1 MAVAITQEIKRDQ
14 WLLPTVWHGVAPHQV
29 VKKYRKGD
37 SEGGWAAWRKHLRRR
52 KTPAAVPFLAGS
64 SPPLLWYWPDAG
76 NRDEIAATIQHPAHI
91 ADAQLGDVHAEQPD
105 LSNAL
110 KLLTLAYSLPAIS
123 EKIPAESWWSLAKR
137 LHDLASEAQLH
148 RVDWPADPKDVLRQQ
163 LLAGELPLALG
174 YLFPEI
180 KRLRSLRKNAHA
192 TFSEALVELT
202 DGEGLP
208 HARLLPV
215 LGPLFA
221 CWTRARWLGQQF
233 ASGPWSRAAEVQYQW
248 LIRHAIRLTDENA
261 RFVTA
266 PCESSA
272 AENKSLFMMA
282 LDLAGDARDCAAAAA
297 TFSKKVVPRQI
308 KFKADRLPKPSL
320 DSDWSG
326 ISVLSTGWS
335 HSDVR
340 LSVVYSD
347 EPVQIELAAGGERL
361 LVGSWQF
368 ETTCDGRPVRPS
380 GEWENLCWQSDKR
393 CDLLE
398 LGIQLSEGLRL
409 ERQIVLGK
417 KDRVLYMADMVFAVD
432 RTPRQL
438 KHSVS
443 LPLDNGCRWQP
454 ELETRD
460 GVLQTGR
467 MRAAVMPLA
476 LPEWRTDP
484 RGGSLVGNNGRLTL
498 TQEATGQALC
508 SSVFFDLDPKRSCK
522 ERTWRQLT
530 VAEWMDVMPRDVA
543 VGFRAQSGR
552 AQFLFYRSLAP
563 AGNRTVLGHNIA
575 GEFTAGRFRAS
586 GKYDEW
592 IEIEAV

>member
-1 MAVAITQEIKRDQ
+1 
-14 WLLPTVWHGVAPHQV
+14 
-29 VKKYRKGD
+29 
-37 SEGGWAAWRKHLRRR
+37 
-52 KTPAAVPFLAGS
+52 
-64 SPPLLWYWPDAG
+64 LWYWPEAG
-76 NRDEIAATIQHPAHI
+76 VRNEIAAAIQHPVHFV
-91 ADAQLGDVHAEQPD
+91 DVQPGDVHAEQPN

-110 KLLTLAYSLPAIS
+110 QLLTLAYSLPTLA
-123 EKIPAESWWSLAKR
+123 EKIPAESWWRLAIR
-137 LHDLASEAQLH
+137 LQDLASEAQLH
-148 RVDWPADPKDVLRQQ
+148 RVDWPANPEDVLRQQ
-163 LLAGELPLALG
+163 LLAGELPLSLG

-180 KRLRSLRKNAHA
+180 KRLRSLRKSAQA

-208 HARLLPV
+208 HARLMPV

-221 CWTRARWLGQQF
+221 CWTRARWLGKQF
-233 ASGPWSRAAEVQYQW
+233 ARGPWSRAAEVQYQW
-248 LIRHAIRLTDENA
+248 LIRHAIRLTDA
-261 RFVTA
+261 SGRFVMT
-266 PCESSA
+266 PSESSA
-272 AENKSLFMMA
+272 AENKSLFTMA
-282 LDLAGDARDCAAAAA
+282 LELAGDERDCAAAAA
-297 TFSKKVVPRQI
+297 TFSSKVVPRQI
-308 KFKADRLPKPSL
+308 KCKAGRLPKPSL

-335 HSDVR
+335 RSDVR
-340 LSVVYSD
+340 LALVYCD
-347 EPVQIELAAGGERL
+347 EPVQMELAAAGERL
-361 LVGSWQF
+361 LTGPWNF
-368 ETTCDGRPVRPS
+368 ETTCDGRPARAV
-380 GEWENLCWQSDKR
+380 GTWENLCWQSDKR

-417 KDRVLYMADMVFAVD
+417 RDQVLYMSDMVFAGD
-432 RTPRQL
+432 RTPRQI
-438 KHSVS
+438 KHSVNM
-443 LPLDNGCRWQP
+443 PLENGCRWQP

-460 GVLQTGR
+460 GVLQSGS

-476 LPEWRTDP
+476 LPEWRADP
-484 RGGSLVGNNGRLTL
+484 RGGSLVEENGRLTL
-498 TQEATGQALC
+498 IQEATGQALC
-508 SSVFFDLDPKRSCK
+508 CSMFFDLDPKRSGK

-530 VAEWMDVMPRDVA
+530 VAEWMEVMPRDVA

-552 AQFLFYRSLAP
+552 AQWLFYRSLAP